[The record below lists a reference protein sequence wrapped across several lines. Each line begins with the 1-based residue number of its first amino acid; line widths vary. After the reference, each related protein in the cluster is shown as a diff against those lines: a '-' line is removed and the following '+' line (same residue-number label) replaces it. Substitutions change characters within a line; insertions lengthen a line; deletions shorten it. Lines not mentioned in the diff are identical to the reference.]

1 MAYGGKSRNAA
12 QGVVSRN
19 DNLLCQPKRLTV
31 QQGDLE
37 VSMIAHCISV
47 FFGMSVIIVTIIS
60 SDLAIKSWF
69 LYCFRKISSGPHS
82 SLCQYE
88 SNAVITVL
96 SNKIKTQ
103 ETLINQLILR
113 FILHT
118 GSKKYHILC
127 CWLLVLHG

>member
-12 QGVVSRN
+12 QGVFSRN

-60 SDLAIKSWF
+60 SDLAIKS
-69 LYCFRKISSGPHS
+69 
-82 SLCQYE
+82 
-88 SNAVITVL
+88 
-96 SNKIKTQ
+96 
-103 ETLINQLILR
+103 
-113 FILHT
+113 
-118 GSKKYHILC
+118 
-127 CWLLVLHG
+127 